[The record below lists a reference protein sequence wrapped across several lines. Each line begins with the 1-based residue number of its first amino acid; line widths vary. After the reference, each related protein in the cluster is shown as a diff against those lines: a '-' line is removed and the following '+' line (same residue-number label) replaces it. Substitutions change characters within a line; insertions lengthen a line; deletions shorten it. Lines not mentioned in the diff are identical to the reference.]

1 MEMKELL
8 ETTERILDTA
18 RVGLL
23 TTVDNDGQPWVR
35 WMTPKFLRGEPGR
48 LYAIT
53 AEGFRKVDHIRN
65 NRNVGWMIQNN
76 TMDEVIHITGKAMIV
91 DNPTL
96 KADVLEGIG
105 GYLGN
110 FWRLNTDA
118 LELVVI
124 ETLIQEIDYYDPMKG
139 NRASSALLHR

>member
-18 RVGLL
+18 RVGIL
-23 TTVDNDGQPWVR
+23 TTVDSEGRPWTR

-48 LYAIT
+48 LYAVT
-53 AEGFRKVDHIRN
+53 AEGFRKVDHIRS
-65 NRNVGWMIQNN
+65 NRNVGWMIQKN
-76 TMDEVIHITGKAMIV
+76 TMDEVIHLSGKAMIV

-110 FWRLNTDA
+110 FWRLNTEA

-139 NRASSALLHR
+139 TRASSALVY